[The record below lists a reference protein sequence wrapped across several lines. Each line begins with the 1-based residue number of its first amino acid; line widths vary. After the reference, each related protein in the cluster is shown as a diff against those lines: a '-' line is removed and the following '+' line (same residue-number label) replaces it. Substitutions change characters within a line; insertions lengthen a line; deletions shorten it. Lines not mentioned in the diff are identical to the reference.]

1 VTGDRGLLALAPMAI
16 EARAVHAGAP
26 EAAVLRTG
34 IGPRRARAAAARAA
48 GVRAAAVAVTGVA
61 GGLDGLRPGELVVAS
76 ELRTLQGVIA
86 CPGAELLAAE
96 LRRRGLAA
104 HAGPVVSGNR
114 IVYGAHRRRLA
125 AEGALA
131 ADMES
136 AWLAPAAAGRPL
148 AVVRAIADVS
158 RRPGSTVRG
167 GVRALRA
174 LRAAAPVLEQWARSV
189 GERDL
194 LLANPRAS
202 CAGVDRAVEIV
213 ERALSRHGAPVY
225 VRRQIVHNAHVV
237 AELEQRGAVFVR
249 ELDEVPP
256 GALVVF
262 SAHGVSPAVRR
273 DATARELQ
281 VIDATCPLVEKVHR
295 EARRFA
301 AEGRTVVLVGHEG
314 HDEIEGTVGEAPE
327 RILLVKDRA
336 EVEALEVEDPARVAY
351 LTQTTLAVDETRETV
366 EALRQRFPTIAGPAS
381 EDICFATQNRQDAV
395 KALAASCE
403 LVLVI
408 GSRNSSNANRLVEV
422 AERHGARALLIEDE
436 RDISP
441 ATLVGVRQ
449 IGLSAAAS
457 TPERVVQSVVAA
469 LPVLG
474 SLTVSEQAG
483 QAETV
488 RFRLPPE
495 ILKED

>member
-1 VTGDRGLLALAPMAI
+1 
-16 EARAVHAGAP
+16 
-26 EAAVLRTG
+26 
-34 IGPRRARAAAARAA
+34 
-48 GVRAAAVAVTGVA
+48 
-61 GGLDGLRPGELVVAS
+61 
-76 ELRTLQGVIA
+76 
-86 CPGAELLAAE
+86 
-96 LRRRGLAA
+96 
-104 HAGPVVSGNR
+104 
-114 IVYGAHRRRLA
+114 
-125 AEGALA
+125 
-131 ADMES
+131 
-136 AWLAPAAAGRPL
+136 
-148 AVVRAIADVS
+148 
-158 RRPGSTVRG
+158 
-167 GVRALRA
+167 
-174 LRAAAPVLEQWARSV
+174 
-189 GERDL
+189 
-194 LLANPRAS
+194 
-202 CAGVDRAVEIV
+202 
-213 ERALSRHGAPVY
+213 
-225 VRRQIVHNAHVV
+225 
-237 AELEQRGAVFVR
+237 VFVR

-273 DATARELQ
+273 DATARGLQ

-301 AEGRTVVLVGHEG
+301 AEGRTVVLVGHQG

-327 RILLVKDRA
+327 RIRLVKDRA

-366 EALRQRFPTIAGPAS
+366 EALRQRFPTIVGPAS

-436 RDISP
+436 RDIPP

-457 TPERVVQSVVAA
+457 TPERVVQNVLAA

-483 QAETV
+483 RAETV